1 MAIVSLSE
9 AKSHLRVDQSNEDT
23 LIQIYIDAAVDHV
36 REYLN
41 GEIKGE
47 LDSPVSTPA
56 SIKAAIFL
64 LVGDLYENR
73 EAGSEAEIK
82 RNPAV
87 DALLYPYRVRLGL

>member
-9 AKSHLRVDQSNEDT
+9 AKSHLKVDQSDEDT
-23 LIQIYIDAAVDHV
+23 LIQLYIDAAVTHV

-56 SIKAAIFL
+56 AIKAAILL

-73 EAGSEAEIK
+73 EGANVQEVK

-87 DALLYPYRVRLGL
+87 DRLLFPYRVRMGL

>member
-9 AKSHLRVDQSNEDT
+9 AKDHLRVNQTTEDT
-23 LIQIYIDAAVDHV
+23 LIQLYIDAASDYV

-56 SIKAAIFL
+56 AIKAAAL
-64 LVGDLYENR
+64 LLIGDLYENR
-73 EAGSEAEIK
+73 EAGGVDEIK

-87 DALLYPYRVRLGL
+87 GALLYPYRVRLGI